1 MPKTINVTDH
11 IKRYEETDLKMLSA
25 FIDGLNEL
33 KERRTAE
40 EIEKHEA
47 ALSLLKS
54 GEIPQSEPRPERK
67 PSNRKKKTAE
77 E

>member
-1 MPKTINVTDH
+1 MPKTINVTEH
-11 IKRYEETDLKMLSA
+11 VKRYDETDLTMLSA
-25 FIDGLNEL
+25 FIDGLIEL
-33 KERRTAE
+33 KERRTKE

-54 GEIPQSEPRPERK
+54 GEIPQPEPRAERK
-67 PSNRKKKTAE
+67 PSSRKKKTAE